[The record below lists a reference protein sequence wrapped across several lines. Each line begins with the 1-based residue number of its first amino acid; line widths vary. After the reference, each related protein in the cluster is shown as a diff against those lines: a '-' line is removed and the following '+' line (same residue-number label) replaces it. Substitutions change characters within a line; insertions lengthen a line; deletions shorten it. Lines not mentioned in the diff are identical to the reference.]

1 MRHGW
6 TVVPALVVLG
16 VGLIRHFP
24 AVPRELPS
32 HWTIVLEYRQH
43 QSFSHNDAVR
53 HPGRPQDR
61 TKVGRC
67 MPARGCKSPPPR
79 TSALKGIK
87 LPAMVA
93 ARRAVDE
100 EMSQW
105 LITNLSPE
113 QLDRLDQIDLQ
124 WEGPAAMITRPFYEE
139 SLSLTR
145 EQREKLTSCLT
156 EARARRAQGTWTYED
171 HHELTRKAL
180 AVLSE
185 KQRHLWVRILGEPC
199 AFKIGV
205 SMPTPAARVSV
216 RPAATVTR

>member
-6 TVVPALVVLG
+6 TVVPALVFMGLG
-16 VGLIRHFP
+16 LLQFTGRARGAEPLDDRLGIRTAPIFLLTRSDIQADLKIDPKLAAACQHVAAGIRHK
-24 AVPRELPS
+24 A
-32 HWTIVLEYRQH
+32 
-43 QSFSHNDAVR
+43 
-53 HPGRPQDR
+53 
-61 TKVGRC
+61 
-67 MPARGCKSPPPR
+67 
-79 TSALKGIK
+79 SALKGARF
-87 LPAMVA
+87 PAIVA
-93 ARRAVDE
+93 ARRSIDE

-124 WEGPAAMITRPFYEE
+124 WEGPEAMLTRPFYEE

-171 HHELTRKAL
+171 HHELTRKAF

-185 KQRHLWVRILGEPC
+185 QQRHLWVRILGEPC
-199 AFKIGV
+199 IFKIGV
-205 SMPTPAARVSV
+205 NTATPAARVSSV
-216 RPAATVTR
+216 PPPKPR